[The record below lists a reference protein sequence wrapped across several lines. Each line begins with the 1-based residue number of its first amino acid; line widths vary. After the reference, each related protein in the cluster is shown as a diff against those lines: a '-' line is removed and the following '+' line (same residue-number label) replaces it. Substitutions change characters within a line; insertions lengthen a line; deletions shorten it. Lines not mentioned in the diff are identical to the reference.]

1 MSFKG
6 FTNASQPMSS
16 IIKSV
21 IHDNF
26 DLSYQV
32 EAPEKDSFSHPSSPI
47 SQHSFT
53 FFFFTQ
59 LVMISIIFGLIVIK
73 GYTYTHT
80 HK

>member
-6 FTNASQPMSS
+6 FTDASQPMSS

-32 EAPEKDSFSHPSSPI
+32 EAPEKQTAPRIPAPP
-47 SQHSFT
+47 
-53 FFFFTQ
+53 
-59 LVMISIIFGLIVIK
+59 
-73 GYTYTHT
+73 
-80 HK
+80 